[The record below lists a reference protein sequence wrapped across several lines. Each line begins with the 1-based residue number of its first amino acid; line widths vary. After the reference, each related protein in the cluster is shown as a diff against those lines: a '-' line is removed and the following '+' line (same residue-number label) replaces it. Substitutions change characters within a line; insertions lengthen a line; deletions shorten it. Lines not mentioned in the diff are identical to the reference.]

1 MDEETKLLYSS
12 IELDKFGIKSPPIYS
27 FKNFND
33 LVNELY
39 KRHDFFEKANLL
51 KYSNNIS
58 IDLNI
63 NNNITDISVK
73 LKIIIITVIMTI
85 YLTIHIEY
93 NDENDFKDE
102 TYINFT
108 GSILVIENY
117 NKTKF
122 LKKKINTHIGLLTA
136 IKLNEKVQ
144 YNANFYADDEINNN
158 NIILEY
164 INTEKML
171 VDPLTKSIT
180 VIKMNRFTNLIFT
193 D

>member
-63 NNNITDISVK
+63 NNV
-73 LKIIIITVIMTI
+73 
-85 YLTIHIEY
+85 
-93 NDENDFKDE
+93 
-102 TYINFT
+102 
-108 GSILVIENY
+108 
-117 NKTKF
+117 NKGKS
-122 LKKKINTHIGLLTA
+122 
-136 IKLNEKVQ
+136 
-144 YNANFYADDEINNN
+144 YN
-158 NIILEY
+158 NINSKKEY
-164 INTEKML
+164 YCHI
-171 VDPLTKSIT
+171 
-180 VIKMNRFTNLIFT
+180 
-193 D
+193 